1 MKIGQILGKK
11 QVVVAGL
18 VLALGVAVYLNYFF
32 AAGEPL
38 VDAGNS
44 TVEEVSDPSGNLGDA
59 TFVDGNVNSKPP
71 QTEEPATEE
80 DYFSRTRENR
90 AAARAEALEL
100 LQDSLADAKLS
111 EEMRTQLLE
120 KAAMLASAVEREAAV
135 EALITA
141 KGFEDCVVYI
151 HDDMCTVVVKAEQ
164 LTKEQTLQVTE
175 IVTEQAGIAAANV
188 KISAR
193 I

>member
-32 AAGEPL
+32 SAGDPPL
-38 VDAGNS
+38 DAGNS
-44 TVEEVSDPSGNLGDA
+44 AVEEGSRPSGNLGDA
-59 TFVDGNVNSKPP
+59 TFVDGNVNSNPP
-71 QTEEPATEE
+71 ETEPVTEE

-90 AAARAEALEL
+90 ANARAEALEL
-100 LQDSLADAKLS
+100 LKDTLADAKLT
-111 EEMRTQLLE
+111 EETRAQMLE
-120 KAAMLASAVEREAAV
+120 KAAALAAAVEREAAV

-141 KGFEDCVVYI
+141 KGFEDCVVFI
-151 HDDMCTVVVKAEQ
+151 DGDTCTVVVKAEQ
-164 LTKEQTLQVTE
+164 MTKEQALQIIE
-175 IVTEQAGIAAANV
+175 IVTEQSKITPENV